1 MANQVGPD
9 TVSGTGTQPGQF
21 ASPEPASAPASGTV
35 AGGTAG
41 VQETHPFHG
50 RPVSWVAVT
59 FIIAGF
65 LVGGLCLVFGP
76 IWAGFWAGAGLV
88 VIGGLLALATDI
100 FEDWY

>member
-9 TVSGTGTQPGQF
+9 TVSGSGPQPGQF

-35 AGGTAG
+35 ASSPG
-41 VQETHPFHG
+41 VSEPHSFHG

-65 LVGGLCLVFGP
+65 LVGGLFLVFGP